1 MQNLQAS
8 ACLMDEREQ
17 QLDGPMHAPQALP
30 ATPEPFDAAVGAEE
44 LARDLVALRTHAPNA
59 TIGAAILRRF
69 DTSGAPGLHAAELGR
84 RFAPRALR
92 AEPLAMTVSP
102 YAPPQR
108 QLSVVRQGAPMWRG
122 PAMHAPTIT
131 EAPEQTSSAPEMPA
145 PPPPRV
151 AASDPSELPGDLKAL
166 LALHRSKGN
175 I

>member
-1 MQNLQAS
+1 
-8 ACLMDEREQ
+8 MDEREQ
-17 QLDGPMHAPQALP
+17 QLDGPMHAPQVLP
-30 ATPEPFDAAVGAEE
+30 VTPEPFESALGAEE
-44 LARDLVALRTHAPNA
+44 LARYLVALRTHAPDA

-92 AEPLAMTVSP
+92 AEPLAMTISP

-122 PAMHAPTIT
+122 PALSSPAIPA
-131 EAPEQTSSAPEMPA
+131 APEQTSSTPETPTP